1 VKESPD
7 VPIGTVRVTWEF
19 NNGAVCGGGGRFPAS
34 HAKWN
39 AGERDAE
46 ITRELYAAALIEPH
60 VTWAS
65 DLGWR
70 VTDAGKK
77 AGLK

>member
-1 VKESPD
+1 VLEY
-7 VPIGTVRVTWEF
+7 
-19 NNGAVCGGGGRFPAS
+19 NGPAYPPLS
-34 HAKWN
+34 LDIDPKPWN
-39 AGERDAE
+39 AGARDHD
-46 ITRELYAAALIEPH
+46 TLSELYAAALIEPH